1 VTKPTVIGQAANF
14 NICFQSTILS
24 SHAGVAL
31 LKEFSDRLGV
41 PLLLQGMKVKQRARG
56 YSEAASIL
64 GLCWNAI
71 LGGDCLLDLNVLR
84 GDDGTQQLL
93 GVSSL
98 IAPTT
103 AGEFLRKFGIGEVT
117 ALRSILGAIAAR
129 VRPLQQ
135 SDVVTMDFDA
145 SIYEQCSSRKQGS
158 RKAYNGQIGYAPL
171 FCFWA
176 EEGELLGTHLLSGNR
191 HPATKIVWF
200 FEQVRKMLP
209 AGRRL
214 QVRADS
220 AFYCWDFRQALERE
234 HVIYAITA
242 DQTEPMRK
250 QLAAIPDKD
259 WRKFG
264 NGTQAEIAE
273 FWYGPDRQPPHRY
286 IAKRERRLNRQGE
299 SYWRYH
305 VIVTNNLRDSA
316 RQVMRWSLKRGAME
330 NLIKEHK
337 SGFGLTKMP
346 TCSYHANWAWLLIG
360 QLAFNLVAWFKR
372 LILPERYHRA
382 TIKTIRHHLLS
393 TAGKIVSSG
402 KQLFLMLSDQSYFQ
416 DVWAFALKR
425 LADLKSG

>member
-1 VTKPTVIGQAANF
+1 VAKPTVIGQAANF
-14 NICFQSTILS
+14 NICFQSATLS

-31 LKEFSDRLGV
+31 LKDFSERPGV
-41 PLLLQGMKVKQRARG
+41 PLLLQSLRVKRRARG
-56 YSEAASIL
+56 YNEPESIL
-64 GLCWNAI
+64 DLCWNAI

-84 GDDGTQQLL
+84 CEAGTQQLP
-93 GVSSL
+93 GVSST

-117 ALRSILGAIAAR
+117 ALRSILGTIAAR
-129 VRPLQQ
+129 ARPWRQ

-145 SIYEQCSSRKQGS
+145 SIYAQCSLRKQGS
-158 RKAYNGQIGYAPL
+158 RKAYNGQIRYAPL

-176 EEGELLGTHLLSGNR
+176 EEGELLSARLPGGNQ
-191 HPATKIVWF
+191 HPATKIVGF
-200 FEQVRKMLP
+200 FEQALRIP
-209 AGRRL
+209 PPGRRL

-250 QLAAIPDKD
+250 QLAAIPSTD
-259 WRKFG
+259 WWSFG
-264 NGTQAEIAE
+264 NGARTEIAE

-286 IAKRERRLNRQGE
+286 IVKRESRRNRQGD
-299 SYWRYH
+299 SYWHYR

-316 RQVMRWSLKRGAME
+316 RQVMRWSLKRCAME

-337 SGFGLTKMP
+337 SGFGLAKTP
-346 TCSYHANWAWLLIG
+346 TRSYHANWAWLLIG

-372 LILPERYHRA
+372 LILPEQYHRA

-402 KQLFLMLSDQSYFQ
+402 KQFFLMLSDQSFFQ

>member
-1 VTKPTVIGQAANF
+1 M
-14 NICFQSTILS
+14 
-24 SHAGVAL
+24 

-41 PLLLQGMKVKQRARG
+41 PLLLQAMEVKQRARG
-56 YSEAASIL
+56 YDEADSIL

-84 GDDGTQQLL
+84 GDAGTQQLL

-103 AGEFLRKFGIGEVT
+103 AGEFLRKFRIGEVS
-117 ALRSILGAIAAR
+117 ALRSILGEIAAR

-135 SDVVTMDFDA
+135 SDVVTIDFDA
-145 SIYEQCSSRKQGS
+145 SIYEQCSVRKQGS

-176 EEGELLGTHLLSGNR
+176 EEGELLSTHLLSGNQ

-200 FEQVRKMLP
+200 FEQVRKTLP

-220 AFYCWDFRQALERE
+220 AFYCWDFIEALEQE
-234 HVIYAITA
+234 KVIYAITA
-242 DQTEPMRK
+242 DQTGPMRK

-264 NGTQAEIAE
+264 NGTRAEIAE
-273 FWYGPDRQPPHRY
+273 FWYGPDRHPPHRY
-286 IAKRERRLNRQGE
+286 IVKRERRLNRQGD
-299 SYWRYH
+299 SYWHYH
-305 VIVTNNLRDSA
+305 LIITNNLRDSA
-316 RQVMRWSLKRGAME
+316 RKVMRWSLKRGSME

-337 SGFGLTKMP
+337 SGFGLVKMP
-346 TCSYHANWAWLLIG
+346 TRFYHANWAWLLIG

-372 LILPERYHRA
+372 LILPEQYHRA

-402 KQLFLMLSDQSYFQ
+402 KQFFLMLSDQSYFQ

>member
-1 VTKPTVIGQAANF
+1 VTRPTVIGQAANF
-14 NICFQSTILS
+14 NICFQTTTLS
-24 SHAGVAL
+24 SQAGVVL

-41 PLLLQGMKVKQRARG
+41 PLLLQGLEVKQRARG
-56 YSEAASIL
+56 YDEADSIL

-84 GDDGTQQLL
+84 GDVGTQQLL
-93 GVSSL
+93 GASSI

-103 AGEFLRKFGIGEVT
+103 AGEFLRKFRIGEVT
-117 ALRSILGAIAAR
+117 ALRSILGAIAAQM
-129 VRPLQQ
+129 RPLQQ

-176 EEGELLGTHLLSGNR
+176 EEGELLSTHLLSGNR

-200 FEQVRKMLP
+200 FEQARKTLP

-214 QVRADS
+214 QARADS

-234 HVIYAITA
+234 QVIYAITA

-264 NGTQAEIAE
+264 NGTKAEIAE

-286 IAKRERRLNRQGE
+286 IVKRENRLNREG
-299 SYWRYH
+299 SAYWHYH

-316 RQVMRWSLKRGAME
+316 RQVMRWSLKRGSME

-337 SGFGLTKMP
+337 SGFGLAKMP
-346 TCSYHANWAWLLIG
+346 TRSYHANWAWLLIG

-372 LILPERYHRA
+372 MILPEQYHRA

-402 KQLFLMLSDQSYFQ
+402 KQVFLMLSDQSFFQ
-416 DVWAFALKR
+416 DVWAFALNR

>member
-1 VTKPTVIGQAANF
+1 MTKPTVIGQAANF
-14 NICFQSTILS
+14 NICFQSATLS
-24 SHAGVAL
+24 SHAGVVL
-31 LKEFSDRLGV
+31 LKDFSQRLGV
-41 PLLLQGMKVKQRARG
+41 PLLLQSLRVKRRARG
-56 YSEAASIL
+56 YNEAESIL

-84 GDDGTQQLL
+84 GEAGTQQLL
-93 GVSSL
+93 GVSST

-145 SIYEQCSSRKQGS
+145 SIYEQCSLRKQGS

-176 EEGELLGTHLLSGNR
+176 EEGELLSTHLLGGNQ

-200 FEQVRKMLP
+200 FEQTLRILP
-209 AGRRL
+209 PGRRL
-214 QVRADS
+214 RVRADS

-234 HVIYAITA
+234 QVIYTITA
-242 DQTEPMRK
+242 DQTEPMRR
-250 QLAAIPDKD
+250 QLAAIPAQG
-259 WRKFG
+259 WGSFG
-264 NGTQAEIAE
+264 NGTRAEIAE

-286 IAKRERRLNRQGE
+286 IVKRESRRNRQGD
-299 SYWRYH
+299 SYWHYH

-316 RQVMRWSLKRGAME
+316 RQVMRWSLKRCAME

-337 SGFGLTKMP
+337 SGFGLAKMP
-346 TCSYHANWAWLLIG
+346 TRSYHANWAWLLIG

-372 LILPERYHRA
+372 LILPEQYHRA

-402 KQLFLMLSDQSYFQ
+402 KQFFLMLSDQSFFQ
-416 DVWAFALKR
+416 DVWAFALTR
-425 LADLKSG
+425 LADLRSG

>member
-1 VTKPTVIGQAANF
+1 MTKPTVIGQAANF
-14 NICFQSTILS
+14 NICFQPTTLS

-41 PLLLQGMKVKQRARG
+41 PLLLQQMEVKQRARG
-56 YSEAASIL
+56 YNEAASIL

-84 GDDGTQQLL
+84 GEAGTQQLL
-93 GVSSL
+93 GVSTI

-103 AGEFLRKFGIGEVT
+103 AGEFLRKFTIGEVT

-129 VRPLQQ
+129 VRPWQQ

-145 SIYEQCSSRKQGS
+145 SIYEQCSLRKQGS

-176 EEGELLGTHLLSGNR
+176 EEGELLGTHLLGGNQ

-200 FEQVRKMLP
+200 FEQVRKIVP
-209 AGRRL
+209 AGRGLR
-214 QVRADS
+214 VRADS
-220 AFYCWDFRQALERE
+220 AFYCWDFRKALERE
-234 HVIYAITA
+234 QVIYAITA

-250 QLAAIPDKD
+250 QFAAIPEKD

-264 NGTQAEIAE
+264 NGTRAEIAE

-286 IAKRERRLNRQGE
+286 IVKRENRLNRQGAA
-299 SYWRYH
+299 YWHYH

-337 SGFGLTKMP
+337 SGFGLAKMP
-346 TCSYHANWAWLLIG
+346 TRSYHANWAWLLIG

-372 LILPERYHRA
+372 LILPEQYHRA

-402 KQLFLMLSDQSYFQ
+402 KQFFLMLSDQSYFQ

-425 LADLKSG
+425 LADLRSG